1 MILYHDNGFYH
12 FFGQHFIRSGVN
24 FSTIYR
30 NVPVFYLDRLTRG
43 FLIPRPLKF
52 NLPECGPDDD
62 KVICFDTH
70 TNPSY
75 LSWICRKY
83 RDKRVILWFWNPL
96 GSSAQ
101 LDLMPRKAEIWSYSR
116 EDCRKYGLQ
125 FNTAFYF
132 DDLAREAASSPSIQ
146 NDIPHVFFAGREK
159 GRESFLSSFRQTVLD
174 KGAAAEIHIMKNKGG
189 LLDHSPG
196 REKCMTYAEMINCIR
211 KADILLDYSS
221 DPDAGL
227 SLRPMEALFWNK
239 KLITNNRSIRNY
251 DFYYPDN
258 IYLLGEDS
266 RDLGDFIHSPGRLVP
281 DHIKNQY
288 LLSSWLKRFDR
299 Q

>member
-1 MILYHDNGFYH
+1 MIIYHDNGSYH

-24 FSTIYR
+24 FSTVYR
-30 NVPVFYLDRLTRG
+30 NTPVLYLDRLTRRR
-43 FLIPRPLKF
+43 LIPGLIKY
-52 NLPECGPDDD
+52 NQPECGPDDD

-70 TNPSY
+70 ITSGY
-75 LSWICRKY
+75 LSWICQTY
-83 RDKRVILWFWNPL
+83 RPRRVILWFWNPI
-96 GSSAQ
+96 SNPAS
-101 LDLMPRKAEIWSYSR
+101 LDLMPRKAEIWSYSW

-125 FNTAFYF
+125 FNTTFYF
-132 DDLAREAASSPSIQ
+132 DDLAAEAASSPCVQ
-146 NDIPHVFFAGREK
+146 NDIPRVFFAGREK

-174 KGAAAEIHIMKNKGG
+174 KGAVPEIHIMKNREGR
-189 LLDHSPG
+189 LDHAPG
-196 REKCMTYAEMINCIR
+196 REKFMTYEEITRCIR
-211 KADILLDYSS
+211 KADILLDYSC

-239 KLITNNRSIRNY
+239 KLITNNRSIRHY
-251 DFYYPDN
+251 DFYHPDN

-266 RDLGDFIHSPGRLVP
+266 RDLGDFIHSPGRQVP